1 MLEGA
6 LKSLDECKHE
16 GTKKL
21 LNQTVLL
28 HMMNLV
34 KENIGWYLMNGVV
47 SAKAA
52 TNLDLEHD
60 QCVKDFVPFMNT
72 AIEGL
77 GIFNHTNL
85 IGPIARDYVAY
96 NSQEDAENTES
107 SGALFDFTSTGAA
120 RAKL

>member
-6 LKSLDECKHE
+6 LKNLDECKHE

-60 QCVKDFVPFMNT
+60 QCVKDYVPFMNT

-96 NSQEDAENTES
+96 NSQEDAENVES